1 MNILGAEEVFA
12 KINYPFM
19 GTKFRKL
26 GIERKFFNPIKATYQ
41 NNTPE
46 IKKMSIFLLWAWMGK
61 RYPQSPLPV
70 NITLVDSASAIRQEK
85 DIKIGKK

>member
-12 KINYPFM
+12 KINYPFI

-41 NNTPE
+41 NNTLE
-46 IKKMSIFLLWAWMGK
+46 RKKMSIFLL
-61 RYPQSPLPV
+61 
-70 NITLVDSASAIRQEK
+70 
-85 DIKIGKK
+85 

>member
-12 KINYPFM
+12 KINYPFI

-41 NNTPE
+41 NNTLE
-46 IKKMSIFLLWAWMGK
+46 RKK
-61 RYPQSPLPV
+61 
-70 NITLVDSASAIRQEK
+70 
-85 DIKIGKK
+85 